1 MPLEIRELII
11 KAKIEDESEFQDQ
24 ESDYDLR
31 DLVEDCVDQVLEIL
45 KKESDR

>member
-11 KAKIEDESEFQDQ
+11 KAKIGDESEFQDQ